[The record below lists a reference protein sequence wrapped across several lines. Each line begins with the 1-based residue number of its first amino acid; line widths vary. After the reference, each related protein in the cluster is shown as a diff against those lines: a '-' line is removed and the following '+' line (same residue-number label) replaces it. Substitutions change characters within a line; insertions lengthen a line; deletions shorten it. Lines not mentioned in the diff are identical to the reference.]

1 MKNLETSR
9 TGENRLYT
17 PQNPGDDWPPTLPA
31 GPSDRNEAEKVEA
44 ERGDMDL
51 RDTSSPKPIAED
63 FSTLL
68 NRYRP
73 SSGAKR
79 GRLNLSIGKITSPK
93 DLRPNTLFSLYQGV
107 MDQAPPIYVAD
118 FGGNLLYSNKAF
130 AEIAPA
136 LFGLADGVELAG
148 ETAPGLMKIIE
159 RLYLDMR
166 TVEIKDTIE
175 IGGKSQNYT
184 SRHFP
189 IHDED
194 GELLGFGG
202 LYADVSQQNQAA
214 LRAEQMESWLQDV
227 VRSASDWV
235 WEIDANFNLTFVSP
249 RISEALGLPPQLLKG
264 KHLFSLGQFEDDPL
278 SSTTG
283 AESSPTGKEIM
294 DRKTAFRHRVF
305 LMPDDQ
311 GRTRRIH
318 LSGVPVF
325 DETGGRFVGYRGT
338 GTDFTR
344 QYEAEKSAS
353 QAKSELEKTL
363 EVLRQ
368 QNVQLDLA
376 LAKAQVGNKA
386 KMDFLAMMSHEL
398 RTPLNAIIGFS
409 EVASQK
415 VFGPLNETYLGYF
428 GDILNA
434 GRHLLTIINDILDT
448 ANIEKQELSVEVAP
462 VRARELIQEARALVA
477 LRAEEKGLDIAGVDI
492 EDDWSLLVDRVRAR
506 QIFVNLLSNSVKF
519 TPEEGKIG
527 IEAHEIDDGKLA
539 LTVWD
544 SGIGIPAEEQDH
556 VFEHFYQVENNILSR
571 RDQGTGLGLSVSLYL
586 ARLMGGDITLE
597 SKTDDGARF
606 TVVLP
611 LIQPVAPVPS
621 KD

>member
-1 MKNLETSR
+1 
-9 TGENRLYT
+9 
-17 PQNPGDDWPPTLPA
+17 
-31 GPSDRNEAEKVEA
+31 
-44 ERGDMDL
+44 MDL
-51 RDTSSPKPIAED
+51 RDTSSQDSLAEN

-68 NRYRP
+68 SRGHP
-73 SSGAKR
+73 SFGAKG
-79 GRLNLSIGKITSPK
+79 GRLNLSIGKVTSPVGP
-93 DLRPNTLFSLYQGV
+93 RPNTLFPLYQAV

-148 ETAPGLMKIIE
+148 EMAPGLMKIIE

-166 TVEIKDTIE
+166 TVEIKDTVE
-175 IGGKSQNYT
+175 IGGESRNYT

-202 LYADVSQQNQAA
+202 LYADVSQQNRAA

-264 KHLFSLGQFEDDPL
+264 KHLFSLGQFEDD
-278 SSTTG
+278 
-283 AESSPTGKEIM
+283 AESSHTGKEIM

-325 DETGGRFVGYRGT
+325 DETGGKFVGYRGT

-344 QYEAEKSAS
+344 QYEAEQSAS
-353 QAKSELEKTL
+353 EAKSELEKTL
-363 EVLRQ
+363 EILRR

-376 LAKAQVGNKA
+376 LGKAQVANKA

-415 VFGPLNETYLGYF
+415 VFGPLNDTYLGYF
-428 GDILNA
+428 DDILNA

-462 VRARELIQEARALVA
+462 VRAKELIQEARALVA
-477 LRAEEKGLDIAGVDI
+477 LRAEEKSLDITGVDI
-492 EDDWSLLVDRVRAR
+492 EDNWSLLVDRVRAR

-519 TPEEGKIG
+519 TPKDGKIG
-527 IEAHEIDDGKLA
+527 LETRQLANGKLA

-544 SGIGIPAEEQDH
+544 SGIGIPAEEQEH

-597 SKTDDGARF
+597 SEADNGARF

-611 LIQPVAPVPS
+611 LAKPVSPVPS

>member
-1 MKNLETSR
+1 
-9 TGENRLYT
+9 
-17 PQNPGDDWPPTLPA
+17 
-31 GPSDRNEAEKVEA
+31 
-44 ERGDMDL
+44 
-51 RDTSSPKPIAED
+51 
-63 FSTLL
+63 
-68 NRYRP
+68 
-73 SSGAKR
+73 
-79 GRLNLSIGKITSPK
+79 
-93 DLRPNTLFSLYQGV
+93 

-136 LFGLADGVELAG
+136 LFGLADGAVLAG
-148 ETAPGLMKIIE
+148 EMAPGLMKIIE

-166 TVEIKDTIE
+166 TVEIMDTVE
-175 IGGKSQNYT
+175 IGGESRKYT

-202 LYADVSQQNQAA
+202 LYVDVSRQNRAA
-214 LRAEQMESWLQDV
+214 LRAGQMESWLQDV

-264 KHLFSLGQFEDDPL
+264 KHLFSLGQFEDDL
-278 SSTTG
+278 
-283 AESSPTGKEIM
+283 ESSQTGKEFM

-325 DETGGRFVGYRGT
+325 DEAGGKFVGYRGT

-344 QYEAEKSAS
+344 QYEAEQSAS
-353 QAKSELEKTL
+353 QAKNELEKTL

-376 LAKAQVGNKA
+376 LEKAQVGNKA

-428 GDILNA
+428 DDILNA

-448 ANIEKQELSVEVAP
+448 ANIERQELSVEVAP

-492 EDDWSLLVDRVRAR
+492 EDNWSLLVDRVRAR

-519 TPEEGKIG
+519 TPKDGKIG
-527 IEAHEIDDGKLA
+527 VETRQLADGKLA

-597 SKTDDGARF
+597 SKADNGARF

-611 LIQPVAPVPS
+611 LAKPVSSVPS

>member
-1 MKNLETSR
+1 
-9 TGENRLYT
+9 
-17 PQNPGDDWPPTLPA
+17 
-31 GPSDRNEAEKVEA
+31 
-44 ERGDMDL
+44 MDL
-51 RDTSSPKPIAED
+51 RDNSSRNALAED
-63 FSTLL
+63 FSALL
-68 NRYRP
+68 SRHRP

-79 GRLNLSIGKITSPK
+79 GRLNLSIGRVTSPEGR
-93 DLRPNTLFSLYQGV
+93 RPNTLFSLYQGV
-107 MDQAPPIYVAD
+107 MDQALPIYVAD

-136 LFGLADGVELAG
+136 LFDLADGVELAG

-166 TVEIKDTIE
+166 TVEIKDTVE
-175 IGGKSQNYT
+175 IGGESRIYT

-202 LYADVSQQNQAA
+202 LYTDVSQQNRAA
-214 LRAEQMESWLQDV
+214 LRADKMESWLQDV

-249 RISEALGLPPQLLKG
+249 RISEALGLPPQLLNG
-264 KHLFSLGQFEDDPL
+264 KHLFSLGQFEDDP
-278 SSTTG
+278 
-283 AESSPTGKEIM
+283 ESSHTGKEIM
-294 DRKTAFRHRVF
+294 DRQSAFRHRVF

-325 DETGGRFVGYRGT
+325 DETGGKFVGYRGT

-344 QYEAEKSAS
+344 QYEAEQSAS
-353 QAKSELEKTL
+353 QAKNELEKTL

-376 LAKAQVGNKA
+376 LGKAQVANKA

-415 VFGPLNETYLGYF
+415 VFGPLNDTYLGYF
-428 GDILNA
+428 DDILNA

-477 LRAEEKGLDIAGVDI
+477 LRAEEKGLDITGVDI
-492 EDDWSLLVDRVRAR
+492 EDNWSLLVDRVRAR
-506 QIFVNLLSNSVKF
+506 QIFVNLLGNSVKF
-519 TPEEGKIG
+519 TPKDGKIG
-527 IEAHEIDDGKLA
+527 IETRETADGKLA

-597 SKTDDGARF
+597 SETNNGARF
-606 TVVLP
+606 TVALP
-611 LIQPVAPVPS
+611 LAKPFAPVPG

>member
-1 MKNLETSR
+1 
-9 TGENRLYT
+9 
-17 PQNPGDDWPPTLPA
+17 
-31 GPSDRNEAEKVEA
+31 
-44 ERGDMDL
+44 MDL
-51 RDTSSPKPIAED
+51 RDNSSRNSLAED
-63 FSTLL
+63 FSALL
-68 NRYRP
+68 SRHRP

-79 GRLNLSIGKITSPK
+79 GRLNLSIGRVTSPEGR
-93 DLRPNTLFSLYQGV
+93 RPNTLFSLYQGV
-107 MDQAPPIYVAD
+107 MDQALPIYVAD

-136 LFGLADGVELAG
+136 LFGLADGVELPS

-166 TVEIKDTIE
+166 TVEIKDTVE
-175 IGGKSQNYT
+175 IGGESRIYT

-202 LYADVSQQNQAA
+202 LYTDVSQQNRAA
-214 LRAEQMESWLQDV
+214 LRAVQMESWLQDV

-249 RISEALGLPPQLLKG
+249 RISEALGLPPQLLNG
-264 KHLFSLGQFEDDPL
+264 KHLFSLGQFEDDP
-278 SSTTG
+278 
-283 AESSPTGKEIM
+283 ESSHTGKEIM
-294 DRKTAFRHRVF
+294 DRKSAFRHRVF

-325 DETGGRFVGYRGT
+325 DETGGKFVGYRGT

-344 QYEAEKSAS
+344 QYEAEQSAS
-353 QAKSELEKTL
+353 QARSELEKTL

-376 LAKAQVGNKA
+376 LGKAQVANKA

-415 VFGPLNETYLGYF
+415 VFGPLNDTYLGYF
-428 GDILNA
+428 DDILNA

-477 LRAEEKGLDIAGVDI
+477 LRAEEKGLDITGVDI
-492 EDDWSLLVDRVRAR
+492 EDNWSLLVDRVRAR
-506 QIFVNLLSNSVKF
+506 QIFVNLLGNSVKF
-519 TPEEGKIG
+519 TPKDGKIG
-527 IEAHEIDDGKLA
+527 VETRETADGKLA

-597 SKTDDGARF
+597 SETNNGARF
-606 TVVLP
+606 TVALP
-611 LIQPVAPVPS
+611 LAKPFAPVPG

>member
-1 MKNLETSR
+1 MKNLGASR

-17 PQNPGDDWPPTLPA
+17 ARHLGDDWPPTPPA
-31 GPSDRNEAEKVEA
+31 GLSERNEA

-51 RDTSSPKPIAED
+51 RDTGSPNPLAED
-63 FSTLL
+63 FSALL
-68 NRYRP
+68 SRHRP
-73 SSGAKR
+73 SSGARR
-79 GRLNLSIGKITSPK
+79 GRLNLSIGRVTSPEGS
-93 DLRPNTLFSLYQGV
+93 RPDTLFSLYQGV

-136 LFGLADGVELAG
+136 LFGLADGVEWPG

-166 TVEIKDTIE
+166 TVEIKDTVE
-175 IGGKSQNYT
+175 IGGESRNYA

-202 LYADVSQQNQAA
+202 LYADVSQQNRAA

-264 KHLFSLGQFEDDPL
+264 KHLFSLGQFEDDP
-278 SSTTG
+278 
-283 AESSPTGKEIM
+283 ESAHTGKEIM
-294 DRKTAFRHRVF
+294 DRQSAFRHRVF

-325 DETGGRFVGYRGT
+325 DETGGKFVGYRGT

-344 QYEAEKSAS
+344 QYEAEQSAS

-363 EVLRQ
+363 EILRQ

-376 LAKAQVGNKA
+376 LGKAQVANKA

-415 VFGPLNETYLGYF
+415 VFGPLNDTYLGYF
-428 GDILNA
+428 DDILNA

-448 ANIEKQELSVEVAP
+448 ANIEKQELSVEVSP
-462 VRARELIQEARALVA
+462 VRARELIQESRALVA
-477 LRAEEKGLDIAGVDI
+477 LRAEEKGLDITGVDI

-506 QIFVNLLSNSVKF
+506 QIFVNLLGNSVKF
-519 TPEEGKIG
+519 TPKDGKIG
-527 IEAHEIDDGKLA
+527 VETRETADGKLA

-597 SKTDDGARF
+597 SEDDNGARF
-606 TVVLP
+606 TVTLP
-611 LIQPVAPVPS
+611 LAKPVIPVPS

>member
-1 MKNLETSR
+1 MDVRDNSSR
-9 TGENRLYT
+9 NAL
-17 PQNPGDDWPPTLPA
+17 
-31 GPSDRNEAEKVEA
+31 
-44 ERGDMDL
+44 
-51 RDTSSPKPIAED
+51 AED
-63 FSTLL
+63 FSALL
-68 NRYRP
+68 SRHRP

-79 GRLNLSIGKITSPK
+79 GRLNLSIGRVTSPEGR
-93 DLRPNTLFSLYQGV
+93 RPNTLFSLYQGV
-107 MDQAPPIYVAD
+107 MDQALPIYVAD

-136 LFGLADGVELAG
+136 LFGLADGVELPG

-166 TVEIKDTIE
+166 TVEIKDTVE
-175 IGGKSQNYT
+175 IGGESRIYT

-202 LYADVSQQNQAA
+202 LYTDVSQQNRAA
-214 LRAEQMESWLQDV
+214 LRAVQMESWLQDV

-249 RISEALGLPPQLLKG
+249 RISEALGLPPQLLNG
-264 KHLFSLGQFEDDPL
+264 KHLFSLGQFEDDP
-278 SSTTG
+278 
-283 AESSPTGKEIM
+283 ESSHTGKEIM
-294 DRKTAFRHRVF
+294 DRQSAFRHRVF

-325 DETGGRFVGYRGT
+325 DETGGKFVGYRGT

-344 QYEAEKSAS
+344 QYEAEQSAS
-353 QAKSELEKTL
+353 LARNELEKTL

-368 QNVQLDLA
+368 KNVQLDLA
-376 LAKAQVGNKA
+376 LGKAQVANKA

-415 VFGPLNETYLGYF
+415 VFGPLNDTYLGYF
-428 GDILNA
+428 DDILNA

-477 LRAEEKGLDIAGVDI
+477 LRAEEKGLDITGVDI
-492 EDDWSLLVDRVRAR
+492 EDNWSLLVDRVRAR
-506 QIFVNLLSNSVKF
+506 QIFVNLLGNSVKF
-519 TPEEGKIG
+519 TPKDGKIG
-527 IEAHEIDDGKLA
+527 IETRETADGKLA

-597 SKTDDGARF
+597 SETNNGARF
-606 TVVLP
+606 TVALP
-611 LIQPVAPVPS
+611 LAKPFAPVPG

>member
-1 MKNLETSR
+1 
-9 TGENRLYT
+9 
-17 PQNPGDDWPPTLPA
+17 
-31 GPSDRNEAEKVEA
+31 
-44 ERGDMDL
+44 MDL
-51 RDTSSPKPIAED
+51 RDNSSRNALAED
-63 FSTLL
+63 FSALL
-68 NRYRP
+68 SRHRP

-79 GRLNLSIGKITSPK
+79 GRLNLSIGRVTSPEGR
-93 DLRPNTLFSLYQGV
+93 RPNTLFSLYQGV
-107 MDQAPPIYVAD
+107 MDQALPIYVAD

-136 LFGLADGVELAG
+136 LFGLADGVELPG

-166 TVEIKDTIE
+166 TVEIKDTVE
-175 IGGKSQNYT
+175 IGGESRIYT

-202 LYADVSQQNQAA
+202 LYTDVSQQNRAA
-214 LRAEQMESWLQDV
+214 LRAVQMESWLQDV

-249 RISEALGLPPQLLKG
+249 RISEALGLPPQLLNG
-264 KHLFSLGQFEDDPL
+264 KHLFSLGQFEDDP
-278 SSTTG
+278 
-283 AESSPTGKEIM
+283 ESSHTGKEIM
-294 DRKTAFRHRVF
+294 DRQSAFRHRVF

-325 DETGGRFVGYRGT
+325 DETGGKFVGYRGT

-344 QYEAEKSAS
+344 QYEAEQSAS
-353 QAKSELEKTL
+353 QAKNELEKTL

-376 LAKAQVGNKA
+376 LGKAQVANKA

-415 VFGPLNETYLGYF
+415 VFGPLNDTYLGYF
-428 GDILNA
+428 DDILNA

-477 LRAEEKGLDIAGVDI
+477 LRAEEKGLDITGVDI
-492 EDDWSLLVDRVRAR
+492 EDNWSLLVDRVRAR
-506 QIFVNLLSNSVKF
+506 QIFVNLLGNSVKF
-519 TPEEGKIG
+519 TPKDGKIG
-527 IEAHEIDDGKLA
+527 IETRETADGKLA

-597 SKTDDGARF
+597 SETNNGARF
-606 TVVLP
+606 TVALP
-611 LIQPVAPVPS
+611 LAKPFAPVPG

>member
-1 MKNLETSR
+1 MDVRDNSSR
-9 TGENRLYT
+9 NAL
-17 PQNPGDDWPPTLPA
+17 
-31 GPSDRNEAEKVEA
+31 
-44 ERGDMDL
+44 
-51 RDTSSPKPIAED
+51 AED
-63 FSTLL
+63 FSALL
-68 NRYRP
+68 SRHRP

-79 GRLNLSIGKITSPK
+79 GRLNLSIGRVTSPEGR
-93 DLRPNTLFSLYQGV
+93 RPNTLFSLYQGV
-107 MDQAPPIYVAD
+107 MDQALPIYVAD

-136 LFGLADGVELAG
+136 LFGLADGVELPG

-166 TVEIKDTIE
+166 TVEIKDTVE
-175 IGGKSQNYT
+175 IGGESRIYT

-202 LYADVSQQNQAA
+202 LYTDVSQQNRAA
-214 LRAEQMESWLQDV
+214 LRAVQMESWLQDV

-249 RISEALGLPPQLLKG
+249 RISEALGLPPQLLNG
-264 KHLFSLGQFEDDPL
+264 KHLFSLGQFEDDP
-278 SSTTG
+278 
-283 AESSPTGKEIM
+283 ESSHTGKEIM
-294 DRKTAFRHRVF
+294 DRQSAFRHRVF

-325 DETGGRFVGYRGT
+325 DETGGKFVGYRGT

-344 QYEAEKSAS
+344 QYEAEQSAS
-353 QAKSELEKTL
+353 QAKNELEKTL

-376 LAKAQVGNKA
+376 LGKAQVANKA

-415 VFGPLNETYLGYF
+415 VFGPLNDTYLGYF
-428 GDILNA
+428 DDILNA

-477 LRAEEKGLDIAGVDI
+477 LRAEEKGLDITGVDI
-492 EDDWSLLVDRVRAR
+492 EDNWSLLVDRVRAR
-506 QIFVNLLSNSVKF
+506 QIFVNLLGNSVKF
-519 TPEEGKIG
+519 TPKDGKIG
-527 IEAHEIDDGKLA
+527 IETRETADGKLA

-597 SKTDDGARF
+597 SETNNGARF
-606 TVVLP
+606 TVALP
-611 LIQPVAPVPS
+611 LAKPFAPVPR

>member
-1 MKNLETSR
+1 
-9 TGENRLYT
+9 
-17 PQNPGDDWPPTLPA
+17 
-31 GPSDRNEAEKVEA
+31 
-44 ERGDMDL
+44 MDL
-51 RDTSSPKPIAED
+51 RDNSSRNALAED
-63 FSTLL
+63 FSALL
-68 NRYRP
+68 SRHRP

-79 GRLNLSIGKITSPK
+79 GRLNLSIGRVTSPEGR
-93 DLRPNTLFSLYQGV
+93 RPNTLFSLYQGV
-107 MDQAPPIYVAD
+107 MDQALPIYVAD

-136 LFGLADGVELAG
+136 LFGLADGVELPG

-166 TVEIKDTIE
+166 TVEIKDTVE
-175 IGGKSQNYT
+175 IGGESRIYT

-202 LYADVSQQNQAA
+202 LYTDVSQQNRAA
-214 LRAEQMESWLQDV
+214 LRAVQMESWLQDV

-249 RISEALGLPPQLLKG
+249 RISEALGLPPQLLNG
-264 KHLFSLGQFEDDPL
+264 KHLFSLGQFEDDP
-278 SSTTG
+278 
-283 AESSPTGKEIM
+283 ESSHTGKEIM
-294 DRKTAFRHRVF
+294 DRQSAFRHRVF

-325 DETGGRFVGYRGT
+325 DETGGKFVGYRGT

-344 QYEAEKSAS
+344 QYEAEQSAS
-353 QAKSELEKTL
+353 QARSELEKTL

-376 LAKAQVGNKA
+376 LGKAQVANKA

-415 VFGPLNETYLGYF
+415 VFGPLNDTYLGYF
-428 GDILNA
+428 DDILNA

-477 LRAEEKGLDIAGVDI
+477 LRAEEKGLDITGVDI
-492 EDDWSLLVDRVRAR
+492 EDNWSLLVDRVRAR
-506 QIFVNLLSNSVKF
+506 QIFVNLLGNSVKF
-519 TPEEGKIG
+519 TPKDGKIG
-527 IEAHEIDDGKLA
+527 IETRETADGKLA

-597 SKTDDGARF
+597 SETNNGARF
-606 TVVLP
+606 TVALP
-611 LIQPVAPVPS
+611 LAKPFAPVPG

>member
-1 MKNLETSR
+1 
-9 TGENRLYT
+9 
-17 PQNPGDDWPPTLPA
+17 
-31 GPSDRNEAEKVEA
+31 
-44 ERGDMDL
+44 MDL
-51 RDTSSPKPIAED
+51 RDNSSRDALAKD
-63 FSTLL
+63 FSALL
-68 NRYRP
+68 PRHRP

-79 GRLNLSIGKITSPK
+79 ERLNLSMGKVTSPEGS
-93 DLRPNTLFSLYQGV
+93 RPKPLFSLYQGV

-136 LFGLADGVELAG
+136 LFGLADGVELPG

-166 TVEIKDTIE
+166 TVEIKDTVE
-175 IGGKSQNYT
+175 IGGESRIYT

-202 LYADVSQQNQAA
+202 LYTDVSQQNRAA
-214 LRAEQMESWLQDV
+214 LRAVQMESWLQDV

-249 RISEALGLPPQLLKG
+249 RISEALGLPPQLLNG
-264 KHLFSLGQFEDDPL
+264 KHLFSLGQFEDDP
-278 SSTTG
+278 
-283 AESSPTGKEIM
+283 ESSHTGKEIM
-294 DRKTAFRHRVF
+294 DRQSAFRHRVF

-325 DETGGRFVGYRGT
+325 DETGGKFVGYRGT

-344 QYEAEKSAS
+344 QYEAEQSAS
-353 QAKSELEKTL
+353 LARNELEKTL

-368 QNVQLDLA
+368 KNVQLDLA
-376 LAKAQVGNKA
+376 LGKAQVANKA

-415 VFGPLNETYLGYF
+415 VFGPLNDTYLGYF
-428 GDILNA
+428 DDILNA

-477 LRAEEKGLDIAGVDI
+477 LRAEEKGLDITGVDI
-492 EDDWSLLVDRVRAR
+492 EDNWSLLVDRVRAR
-506 QIFVNLLSNSVKF
+506 QIFVNLLGNSVKF
-519 TPEEGKIG
+519 TPKDGKIG
-527 IEAHEIDDGKLA
+527 IETRETADGKLA

-597 SKTDDGARF
+597 SESNNGARF
-606 TVVLP
+606 TVALP
-611 LIQPVAPVPS
+611 LAKPFAPVPG

>member
-1 MKNLETSR
+1 
-9 TGENRLYT
+9 
-17 PQNPGDDWPPTLPA
+17 
-31 GPSDRNEAEKVEA
+31 
-44 ERGDMDL
+44 MDL
-51 RDTSSPKPIAED
+51 RDNSSRNALAED
-63 FSTLL
+63 FSALL
-68 NRYRP
+68 SRHRP

-79 GRLNLSIGKITSPK
+79 GRLNLSIGRVTSPEGR
-93 DLRPNTLFSLYQGV
+93 RPNTLFSLYQGV
-107 MDQAPPIYVAD
+107 MDQALPIYVAD

-136 LFGLADGVELAG
+136 LFGPADGVKLAG
-148 ETAPGLMKIIE
+148 EMAPGLMKIIE

-166 TVEIKDTIE
+166 TVEIKDTVE
-175 IGGKSQNYT
+175 IGGESRIYT

-202 LYADVSQQNQAA
+202 LYTDVSQQNRAA
-214 LRAEQMESWLQDV
+214 LRAVQMESWLQDV

-249 RISEALGLPPQLLKG
+249 RISEALGLPPQLLNG
-264 KHLFSLGQFEDDPL
+264 KHLFSLGQFEDDP
-278 SSTTG
+278 
-283 AESSPTGKEIM
+283 ESSHTGKEIM
-294 DRKTAFRHRVF
+294 DRQSAFRHRVF

-325 DETGGRFVGYRGT
+325 DETGGKFVGYRGT

-344 QYEAEKSAS
+344 QYEAEQSAS
-353 QAKSELEKTL
+353 QAKNELEKTL

-376 LAKAQVGNKA
+376 LGKAQVANKA

-415 VFGPLNETYLGYF
+415 VFGPLNDTYLGYF
-428 GDILNA
+428 DDILNA

-477 LRAEEKGLDIAGVDI
+477 LRAEEKGLDITGVDI
-492 EDDWSLLVDRVRAR
+492 EDNWSLLVDRVRAR
-506 QIFVNLLSNSVKF
+506 QIFVNLLGNSVKF
-519 TPEEGKIG
+519 TPKDGKIG
-527 IEAHEIDDGKLA
+527 IETRETADGKLA

-571 RDQGTGLGLSVSLYL
+571 RDQGTGLGLSVSIYL

-597 SKTDDGARF
+597 SETNNGARF
-606 TVVLP
+606 TVALP
-611 LIQPVAPVPS
+611 LAKPFAPVPG

>member
-1 MKNLETSR
+1 MKIPRASR

-17 PQNPGDDWPPTLPA
+17 VQHPGDDRPPTPQA
-31 GPSDRNEAEKVEA
+31 GPSERNEAEKVEA

-51 RDTSSPKPIAED
+51 RDNSSRNALAED
-63 FSTLL
+63 FSALL
-68 NRYRP
+68 SRHRP

-79 GRLNLSIGKITSPK
+79 GRLNLSIGRVTSPEGR
-93 DLRPNTLFSLYQGV
+93 RPNTLFSLYQGV
-107 MDQAPPIYVAD
+107 MDQALPIYVAD

-136 LFGLADGVELAG
+136 LFGPADGVKLAG
-148 ETAPGLMKIIE
+148 EMAPGLMKIIE

-166 TVEIKDTIE
+166 TVEIKDTVE
-175 IGGKSQNYT
+175 IGGESRIYT

-202 LYADVSQQNQAA
+202 LYTDVSQQNRAA
-214 LRAEQMESWLQDV
+214 LRAVQMESWLQDV

-249 RISEALGLPPQLLKG
+249 RISEALGLPPQLLNG
-264 KHLFSLGQFEDDPL
+264 KHLFSLGQFEDDP
-278 SSTTG
+278 
-283 AESSPTGKEIM
+283 ESSHTGKEIM
-294 DRKTAFRHRVF
+294 DRQSAFRHRVF

-325 DETGGRFVGYRGT
+325 DETGGKFVGYRGT

-344 QYEAEKSAS
+344 QYEAEQSAS
-353 QAKSELEKTL
+353 QAKNELEKTL

-376 LAKAQVGNKA
+376 LGKAQVANKA

-415 VFGPLNETYLGYF
+415 VFGPLNDTYLGYF
-428 GDILNA
+428 DDILNA

-477 LRAEEKGLDIAGVDI
+477 LRAEEKGLDITGVDI
-492 EDDWSLLVDRVRAR
+492 EDNWSLLVDRVRAR
-506 QIFVNLLSNSVKF
+506 QIFVNLLGNSVKF
-519 TPEEGKIG
+519 TPKDGKIG
-527 IEAHEIDDGKLA
+527 IETRETADGKLA

-571 RDQGTGLGLSVSLYL
+571 RDQGTGLGLSVSIYL

-597 SKTDDGARF
+597 SETNNGARF
-606 TVVLP
+606 TVALP
-611 LIQPVAPVPS
+611 LAKPFAPVPG

>member
-1 MKNLETSR
+1 MDVRDNSSR
-9 TGENRLYT
+9 NAL
-17 PQNPGDDWPPTLPA
+17 
-31 GPSDRNEAEKVEA
+31 
-44 ERGDMDL
+44 
-51 RDTSSPKPIAED
+51 AED
-63 FSTLL
+63 FSALL
-68 NRYRP
+68 SRHRP

-79 GRLNLSIGKITSPK
+79 GRLNLSIGRVTSPEGR
-93 DLRPNTLFSLYQGV
+93 RPNTLFSLYQGV
-107 MDQAPPIYVAD
+107 MDQALPIYVAD

-136 LFGLADGVELAG
+136 LFGLADGVELPS

-166 TVEIKDTIE
+166 TVEIKDTVE
-175 IGGKSQNYT
+175 IGGESRIYT

-202 LYADVSQQNQAA
+202 LYTDVSQQNRAA
-214 LRAEQMESWLQDV
+214 LRAVQMESWLQDV

-249 RISEALGLPPQLLKG
+249 RISEALGLPPQLLNG
-264 KHLFSLGQFEDDPL
+264 KHLFSLGQFEDDP
-278 SSTTG
+278 
-283 AESSPTGKEIM
+283 ESSHTGKEIM
-294 DRKTAFRHRVF
+294 DRQSAFRHRVF

-325 DETGGRFVGYRGT
+325 DETGGKFVGYRGT

-344 QYEAEKSAS
+344 QYEAEQSAS
-353 QAKSELEKTL
+353 QAKNELEKTL

-376 LAKAQVGNKA
+376 LGKAQVANKA

-415 VFGPLNETYLGYF
+415 VFGPLNDTYLGYF
-428 GDILNA
+428 DDILNA

-448 ANIEKQELSVEVAP
+448 ANIEKQELSVDVAP

-477 LRAEEKGLDIAGVDI
+477 LRAEEKGLDITGVDI
-492 EDDWSLLVDRVRAR
+492 EDNWSLLVDRVRAR
-506 QIFVNLLSNSVKF
+506 QIFVNLLGNSVKF
-519 TPEEGKIG
+519 TPKDGKIG
-527 IEAHEIDDGKLA
+527 IETRETADGKLA

-597 SKTDDGARF
+597 SETNNGARF
-606 TVVLP
+606 TVALP
-611 LIQPVAPVPS
+611 LAKPFAPVPG

>member
-1 MKNLETSR
+1 MDVRDNSSR
-9 TGENRLYT
+9 NAL
-17 PQNPGDDWPPTLPA
+17 
-31 GPSDRNEAEKVEA
+31 
-44 ERGDMDL
+44 
-51 RDTSSPKPIAED
+51 AED
-63 FSTLL
+63 FSALL
-68 NRYRP
+68 SRHRP

-79 GRLNLSIGKITSPK
+79 GRLNLSIGRVTSPEGR
-93 DLRPNTLFSLYQGV
+93 RPNTLFSLYQGV
-107 MDQAPPIYVAD
+107 MDQALPIYVAD

-136 LFGLADGVELAG
+136 LFGLADGVELPG

-166 TVEIKDTIE
+166 TVEIKDTVE
-175 IGGKSQNYT
+175 IGGESRIYT

-202 LYADVSQQNQAA
+202 LYTDVSQQNRAA
-214 LRAEQMESWLQDV
+214 LRAVQMESWLQDV

-249 RISEALGLPPQLLKG
+249 RISEALGLPPQLLNG
-264 KHLFSLGQFEDDPL
+264 KHLFSLGQFEDDP
-278 SSTTG
+278 
-283 AESSPTGKEIM
+283 ESSHTGKEIM
-294 DRKTAFRHRVF
+294 DRQSAFRHRVF

-325 DETGGRFVGYRGT
+325 DETGGKFVGYRGT

-344 QYEAEKSAS
+344 QYEAEQSAS
-353 QAKSELEKTL
+353 QAKNELEKTL

-376 LAKAQVGNKA
+376 LGKAQVANKA

-415 VFGPLNETYLGYF
+415 VFGPLNDTYLGYF
-428 GDILNA
+428 DDILNA

-477 LRAEEKGLDIAGVDI
+477 LRAEEKGLDITGVDI
-492 EDDWSLLVDRVRAR
+492 EDNWSLLVDRVRAR
-506 QIFVNLLSNSVKF
+506 QIFVNLLGNSVKF
-519 TPEEGKIG
+519 TPKDGKIG
-527 IEAHEIDDGKLA
+527 IETRETADGKLA

-597 SKTDDGARF
+597 SETNNGARF
-606 TVVLP
+606 TVALP
-611 LIQPVAPVPS
+611 LAKPFAPVPG

>member
-1 MKNLETSR
+1 
-9 TGENRLYT
+9 
-17 PQNPGDDWPPTLPA
+17 
-31 GPSDRNEAEKVEA
+31 
-44 ERGDMDL
+44 MDL
-51 RDTSSPKPIAED
+51 RDNSSRNALAED
-63 FSTLL
+63 FSALL
-68 NRYRP
+68 SRHRP

-79 GRLNLSIGKITSPK
+79 GRLNLSIGRVTSPEGR
-93 DLRPNTLFSLYQGV
+93 RPNTLFSLYQGV
-107 MDQAPPIYVAD
+107 MDQALPIYVAD

-136 LFGLADGVELAG
+136 LFGLADGVELPG

-166 TVEIKDTIE
+166 TVEIKDTVE
-175 IGGKSQNYT
+175 IGGESRNYT

-202 LYADVSQQNQAA
+202 LYTDVSQQNRAA
-214 LRAEQMESWLQDV
+214 LRAAQMESWLQDV

-249 RISEALGLPPQLLKG
+249 RISEALGLPPQLLNG
-264 KHLFSLGQFEDDPL
+264 KHLFSLGQFEDDP
-278 SSTTG
+278 
-283 AESSPTGKEIM
+283 ESSHTGKEIM
-294 DRKTAFRHRVF
+294 DRQSAFRHRVF

-325 DETGGRFVGYRGT
+325 DETGGKFVGYRGT

-344 QYEAEKSAS
+344 QYEAEQSAS
-353 QAKSELEKTL
+353 QAKNELEKTL

-376 LAKAQVGNKA
+376 LGKAQVANKA

-415 VFGPLNETYLGYF
+415 VFGPLNDTYLGYF
-428 GDILNA
+428 DDILNA

-477 LRAEEKGLDIAGVDI
+477 LRAEEKGLDITGVDI
-492 EDDWSLLVDRVRAR
+492 EDNWSLLVDRVRAR
-506 QIFVNLLSNSVKF
+506 QIFVNLLGNSVKF
-519 TPEEGKIG
+519 TPKDGKIG
-527 IEAHEIDDGKLA
+527 VETRETADGKLA

-597 SKTDDGARF
+597 SETNNGTRF
-606 TVVLP
+606 TVALP
-611 LIQPVAPVPS
+611 LAKPFAPVPR

>member
-1 MKNLETSR
+1 
-9 TGENRLYT
+9 
-17 PQNPGDDWPPTLPA
+17 
-31 GPSDRNEAEKVEA
+31 
-44 ERGDMDL
+44 MDL
-51 RDTSSPKPIAED
+51 RDNSSRNALAED
-63 FSTLL
+63 FSALL
-68 NRYRP
+68 SRHRP

-79 GRLNLSIGKITSPK
+79 GRLNLSIGRVTSPEGR
-93 DLRPNTLFSLYQGV
+93 RPNTLFSLYQGV
-107 MDQAPPIYVAD
+107 MDQALPIYVAD

-136 LFGLADGVELAG
+136 LFGLADGVELPG

-166 TVEIKDTIE
+166 TVEIKDTVE
-175 IGGKSQNYT
+175 IGGESRIYT

-202 LYADVSQQNQAA
+202 LYTDVSQQNRAA
-214 LRAEQMESWLQDV
+214 LRAAQMESWLQDV

-249 RISEALGLPPQLLKG
+249 RISEALGLPPQLLNG
-264 KHLFSLGQFEDDPL
+264 KHLFSLGQFEDDP
-278 SSTTG
+278 
-283 AESSPTGKEIM
+283 ESSHTGKEIM
-294 DRKTAFRHRVF
+294 DRQSAFRHRVF

-325 DETGGRFVGYRGT
+325 DETGGKFVGYRGT

-344 QYEAEKSAS
+344 QYEAEQSAS
-353 QAKSELEKTL
+353 QAKNELEKTL

-376 LAKAQVGNKA
+376 LGKAQVANKA

-415 VFGPLNETYLGYF
+415 VFGPLNDTYLGYF
-428 GDILNA
+428 DDILNA

-477 LRAEEKGLDIAGVDI
+477 LRAEEKGLDITGVDI
-492 EDDWSLLVDRVRAR
+492 EDNWSLLVDRVRAR
-506 QIFVNLLSNSVKF
+506 QIFVNLLGNSVKF
-519 TPEEGKIG
+519 TPKDGKIG
-527 IEAHEIDDGKLA
+527 IETRETADGKLA

-597 SKTDDGARF
+597 SETNNGTRF
-606 TVVLP
+606 TVALP
-611 LIQPVAPVPS
+611 LAKPFAPVPR

>member
-1 MKNLETSR
+1 
-9 TGENRLYT
+9 
-17 PQNPGDDWPPTLPA
+17 
-31 GPSDRNEAEKVEA
+31 
-44 ERGDMDL
+44 MDL
-51 RDTSSPKPIAED
+51 RDNSSRNALAED
-63 FSTLL
+63 FSALL
-68 NRYRP
+68 SRHRP

-79 GRLNLSIGKITSPK
+79 GRLNLSIGRVTSPEGR
-93 DLRPNTLFSLYQGV
+93 RPNTLFSLYQGV
-107 MDQAPPIYVAD
+107 MDQALPIYVAD

-136 LFGLADGVELAG
+136 LFGLADGVELPG

-166 TVEIKDTIE
+166 TVEIKDTVE
-175 IGGKSQNYT
+175 IGGESRIYT

-202 LYADVSQQNQAA
+202 LYTDVSQQNRAA
-214 LRAEQMESWLQDV
+214 LRAVQMESWLQDV

-249 RISEALGLPPQLLKG
+249 RISEALGLPPQLLNG
-264 KHLFSLGQFEDDPL
+264 KHLFSLGQFEDDP
-278 SSTTG
+278 
-283 AESSPTGKEIM
+283 ESSHTGKEIM
-294 DRKTAFRHRVF
+294 DRQSAFRHRVF

-325 DETGGRFVGYRGT
+325 DETGGKFVGYRGT

-344 QYEAEKSAS
+344 QYEAEQSAS
-353 QAKSELEKTL
+353 LARNELEKTL

-368 QNVQLDLA
+368 KNVQLDLA
-376 LAKAQVGNKA
+376 LGKAQVANKA

-415 VFGPLNETYLGYF
+415 VFGPLNDTYLGYF
-428 GDILNA
+428 DDILNA

-477 LRAEEKGLDIAGVDI
+477 LRAEEKGLDIDGVDI
-492 EDDWSLLVDRVRAR
+492 EDNWSILVDRVRAR

-519 TPEEGKIG
+519 TPKGGKIG
-527 IEAHEIDDGKLA
+527 VDTRETADGKLA

-571 RDQGTGLGLSVSLYL
+571 RDQGTGLGLSVSIYL

-597 SKTDDGARF
+597 SETNNGARF
-606 TVVLP
+606 TVALP
-611 LIQPVAPVPS
+611 LAKPFAPVPG

>member
-1 MKNLETSR
+1 
-9 TGENRLYT
+9 
-17 PQNPGDDWPPTLPA
+17 
-31 GPSDRNEAEKVEA
+31 
-44 ERGDMDL
+44 MDL
-51 RDTSSPKPIAED
+51 RDNSSRNALAED
-63 FSTLL
+63 FSALL
-68 NRYRP
+68 SRHRL

-79 GRLNLSIGKITSPK
+79 GRLNLSIGRVTSPEGR
-93 DLRPNTLFSLYQGV
+93 RPNTLFSLYQGV
-107 MDQAPPIYVAD
+107 MDQALPIYVAD

-136 LFGLADGVELAG
+136 LFGLADGVELPG

-166 TVEIKDTIE
+166 TVEIKDTVE
-175 IGGKSQNYT
+175 IGGESRNYT

-202 LYADVSQQNQAA
+202 LYTDVSQQNRAA

-249 RISEALGLPPQLLKG
+249 RISEALGLPPQLLNG
-264 KHLFSLGQFEDDPL
+264 KHLFSLGQFEDDPD
-278 SSTTG
+278 SSH
-283 AESSPTGKEIM
+283 TGKEIM
-294 DRKTAFRHRVF
+294 DRQSAFRHRVF

-325 DETGGRFVGYRGT
+325 DETGGKFVGYRGT

-344 QYEAEKSAS
+344 QYEAEQSAS
-353 QAKSELEKTL
+353 QAKNELEKTL

-376 LAKAQVGNKA
+376 LGKAQVANKA

-415 VFGPLNETYLGYF
+415 VFGPLNDTYLGYF
-428 GDILNA
+428 DDILNA

-477 LRAEEKGLDIAGVDI
+477 LRAEEKGLDITGVDI
-492 EDDWSLLVDRVRAR
+492 EDNWSLLVDRVRAR
-506 QIFVNLLSNSVKF
+506 QIFVNLLGNSVKF
-519 TPEEGKIG
+519 TPKDGKIG
-527 IEAHEIDDGKLA
+527 VETRETADGKLA

-597 SKTDDGARF
+597 SETNNGARF
-606 TVVLP
+606 TVALP
-611 LIQPVAPVPS
+611 LAKPFAPVPG

>member
-1 MKNLETSR
+1 MDVRDNSSR
-9 TGENRLYT
+9 NAL
-17 PQNPGDDWPPTLPA
+17 
-31 GPSDRNEAEKVEA
+31 
-44 ERGDMDL
+44 
-51 RDTSSPKPIAED
+51 AED
-63 FSTLL
+63 FSALL
-68 NRYRP
+68 SRHRP

-79 GRLNLSIGKITSPK
+79 GRLNLSIGRVTSPEGR
-93 DLRPNTLFSLYQGV
+93 RPNTLFSLYQGV
-107 MDQAPPIYVAD
+107 MDQALPIYVAD

-136 LFGLADGVELAG
+136 LFGLADGVELPG

-166 TVEIKDTIE
+166 TVEIKDTVE
-175 IGGKSQNYT
+175 IGGESRIYT

-202 LYADVSQQNQAA
+202 LYTDVSQQNRAA
-214 LRAEQMESWLQDV
+214 LRAVQMESWLQDV

-249 RISEALGLPPQLLKG
+249 RISEALGLPPQLLNG
-264 KHLFSLGQFEDDPL
+264 KHLFSLGQFEDDP
-278 SSTTG
+278 
-283 AESSPTGKEIM
+283 ESSHTGKEIM
-294 DRKTAFRHRVF
+294 DRQSAFRHRVF

-325 DETGGRFVGYRGT
+325 DETGGKFVGYRGT

-344 QYEAEKSAS
+344 QYEAEQSAS
-353 QAKSELEKTL
+353 QAKNELEKTL

-376 LAKAQVGNKA
+376 LGKAQVANKA

-415 VFGPLNETYLGYF
+415 VFGPLNDTYLGYF
-428 GDILNA
+428 DDILNA

-477 LRAEEKGLDIAGVDI
+477 LRAEEKGLDITGVDI
-492 EDDWSLLVDRVRAR
+492 EDNWSLLVDRVRAR
-506 QIFVNLLSNSVKF
+506 QIFVNLLGNSVKF
-519 TPEEGKIG
+519 TPKDGKIG
-527 IEAHEIDDGKLA
+527 IETRETADGKLA

-597 SKTDDGARF
+597 SESNNGARF
-606 TVVLP
+606 TVALP
-611 LIQPVAPVPS
+611 LAKPFAPVPG

>member
-1 MKNLETSR
+1 
-9 TGENRLYT
+9 
-17 PQNPGDDWPPTLPA
+17 
-31 GPSDRNEAEKVEA
+31 
-44 ERGDMDL
+44 MDL
-51 RDTSSPKPIAED
+51 RDNSSRNALAED
-63 FSTLL
+63 FSALL
-68 NRYRP
+68 SRHRP

-79 GRLNLSIGKITSPK
+79 GRLNLSIGRVTSPEGR
-93 DLRPNTLFSLYQGV
+93 RPNTLFSLYQGV
-107 MDQAPPIYVAD
+107 MDQALPIYVAD

-136 LFGLADGVELAG
+136 LFGLADGVELPS

-166 TVEIKDTIE
+166 TVEIKDTVE
-175 IGGKSQNYT
+175 IGGESRIYT

-202 LYADVSQQNQAA
+202 LYTDVSQQNRAA
-214 LRAEQMESWLQDV
+214 LRAVQMESWLQDV

-249 RISEALGLPPQLLKG
+249 RISEALGLPPQLLNG
-264 KHLFSLGQFEDDPL
+264 KHLFSLGQFEDDP
-278 SSTTG
+278 
-283 AESSPTGKEIM
+283 ESSHTGKEIM
-294 DRKTAFRHRVF
+294 DRQSAFRHRVF

-325 DETGGRFVGYRGT
+325 DETGGKFVGYRGT

-344 QYEAEKSAS
+344 QYEAEQSAS
-353 QAKSELEKTL
+353 QAKNELEKTL

-376 LAKAQVGNKA
+376 LGKAQVANKA

-415 VFGPLNETYLGYF
+415 VFGPLNDTYLGYF
-428 GDILNA
+428 DDILNA

-477 LRAEEKGLDIAGVDI
+477 LRAEEKGLDITGVDI
-492 EDDWSLLVDRVRAR
+492 EDNWSLLVDRVRAR
-506 QIFVNLLSNSVKF
+506 QIFVNLLGNSVKF
-519 TPEEGKIG
+519 TPKDGKIG
-527 IEAHEIDDGKLA
+527 IETRETADGKLA

-597 SKTDDGARF
+597 SETNNGARF
-606 TVVLP
+606 TVALP
-611 LIQPVAPVPS
+611 LAKPFAPVPG

>member
-1 MKNLETSR
+1 MSESALKNLGASR

-17 PQNPGDDWPPTLPA
+17 AQHLGDDRPPTPPA
-31 GPSDRNEAEKVEA
+31 GLRNEAEKVEA
-44 ERGDMDL
+44 ERGEMDL
-51 RDTSSPKPIAED
+51 RDTSSPNPLAED
-63 FSTLL
+63 FSALL
-68 NRYRP
+68 SRHRP

-79 GRLNLSIGKITSPK
+79 GRLNLSIGRVTSPEGP
-93 DLRPNTLFSLYQGV
+93 RPNTLFSLYQGV

-166 TVEIKDTIE
+166 TVEIKDTVE

-194 GELLGFGG
+194 GKLLGFGG
-202 LYADVSQQNQAA
+202 LYADVSQQNRAA

-235 WEIDANFNLTFVSP
+235 WEIDTNFNLTFVSP

-264 KHLFSLGQFEDDPL
+264 KHLFSLGQFEDDP
-278 SSTTG
+278 
-283 AESSPTGKEIM
+283 ESSHAGKEIM
-294 DRKTAFRHRVF
+294 DRKTAFRHKVF

-325 DETGGRFVGYRGT
+325 DETGGKFVGYRGT

-344 QYEAEKSAS
+344 QYEAEQSAS
-353 QAKSELEKTL
+353 QARSELEKTL

-376 LAKAQVGNKA
+376 LEKAQVGNKA

-415 VFGPLNETYLGYF
+415 VFGPLNDTYLGYF
-428 GDILNA
+428 DDILNA

-527 IEAHEIDDGKLA
+527 IEAREIADGKLA

-544 SGIGIPAEEQDH
+544 SGIGIPVEEQDH

-597 SKTDDGARF
+597 SESDDGARF
-606 TVVLP
+606 TVALP
-611 LIQPVAPVPS
+611 LAQPVAPVPS

>member
-1 MKNLETSR
+1 MDVRDNSSR
-9 TGENRLYT
+9 NAL
-17 PQNPGDDWPPTLPA
+17 
-31 GPSDRNEAEKVEA
+31 
-44 ERGDMDL
+44 
-51 RDTSSPKPIAED
+51 AED
-63 FSTLL
+63 FSALL
-68 NRYRP
+68 SRHRP

-79 GRLNLSIGKITSPK
+79 GRLNLSIGRVTSPEGR
-93 DLRPNTLFSLYQGV
+93 RPNTLFSLYQGV

-136 LFGLADGVELAG
+136 LFGLADGVELPG

-166 TVEIKDTIE
+166 TVEIKDTVE
-175 IGGKSQNYT
+175 IGGESRIYT

-202 LYADVSQQNQAA
+202 LYTDVSQQNRAA
-214 LRAEQMESWLQDV
+214 LRAVQMESWLQDV

-249 RISEALGLPPQLLKG
+249 RISEALGLPPQLLNG
-264 KHLFSLGQFEDDPL
+264 KHLFSLGQFEDDP
-278 SSTTG
+278 
-283 AESSPTGKEIM
+283 ESSHTGKEIM
-294 DRKTAFRHRVF
+294 DRQSAFRHRVF

-325 DETGGRFVGYRGT
+325 DETGGKFVGYRGT

-344 QYEAEKSAS
+344 QYEAEQSAS
-353 QAKSELEKTL
+353 QAKNELEKTL

-376 LAKAQVGNKA
+376 LGKAQVANKA

-415 VFGPLNETYLGYF
+415 VFGPLNDTYLGYF
-428 GDILNA
+428 DDILNA

-477 LRAEEKGLDIAGVDI
+477 LRAEEKGLDITGVDI
-492 EDDWSLLVDRVRAR
+492 EDNWSLLVDRVRAR
-506 QIFVNLLSNSVKF
+506 QIFVNLLGNSVKF
-519 TPEEGKIG
+519 TPKDGKIG
-527 IEAHEIDDGKLA
+527 IETRETADGKLA

-597 SKTDDGARF
+597 SESNNGARF
-606 TVVLP
+606 TVALP
-611 LIQPVAPVPS
+611 LAKPFAPVPG

>member
-1 MKNLETSR
+1 
-9 TGENRLYT
+9 
-17 PQNPGDDWPPTLPA
+17 
-31 GPSDRNEAEKVEA
+31 
-44 ERGDMDL
+44 MDL
-51 RDTSSPKPIAED
+51 RDNSSRNALAED
-63 FSTLL
+63 FSALL
-68 NRYRP
+68 SRHRP

-79 GRLNLSIGKITSPK
+79 GRLNLSIGRVTSPEGR
-93 DLRPNTLFSLYQGV
+93 RPNTLFSLYQGV
-107 MDQAPPIYVAD
+107 MDQALPIYVAD

-136 LFGLADGVELAG
+136 LFGLADGVELPG

-166 TVEIKDTIE
+166 TVEIKDTVE
-175 IGGKSQNYT
+175 IGGESRNYT

-202 LYADVSQQNQAA
+202 LYTDVSQQNRAA

-249 RISEALGLPPQLLKG
+249 RISEALGLPPQLLNG
-264 KHLFSLGQFEDDPL
+264 KHLFSLGQFEDDP
-278 SSTTG
+278 
-283 AESSPTGKEIM
+283 ESSHTGKEIM
-294 DRKTAFRHRVF
+294 DRQSAFRHRVF

-325 DETGGRFVGYRGT
+325 DETGGKFVGYRGT

-344 QYEAEKSAS
+344 QYEAEQSAS
-353 QAKSELEKTL
+353 QAKNELEKTL

-376 LAKAQVGNKA
+376 LGKAQVANKA

-415 VFGPLNETYLGYF
+415 VFGPLNDTYLGYF
-428 GDILNA
+428 DDILNA

-477 LRAEEKGLDIAGVDI
+477 LRAEEKGLDITGVDI
-492 EDDWSLLVDRVRAR
+492 EDNWSLLVDRVRAR
-506 QIFVNLLSNSVKF
+506 QIFVNLLGNSVKF
-519 TPEEGKIG
+519 TPKDGKIG
-527 IEAHEIDDGKLA
+527 VETRETADGKLA

-597 SKTDDGARF
+597 SETNNGTRF
-606 TVVLP
+606 TVALP
-611 LIQPVAPVPS
+611 LAKPFAPVPR

>member
-1 MKNLETSR
+1 MDVRDNSSR
-9 TGENRLYT
+9 NAL
-17 PQNPGDDWPPTLPA
+17 
-31 GPSDRNEAEKVEA
+31 
-44 ERGDMDL
+44 
-51 RDTSSPKPIAED
+51 AED
-63 FSTLL
+63 FSALL
-68 NRYRP
+68 SRHRP

-79 GRLNLSIGKITSPK
+79 GRLNLSIGRVTSPEGR
-93 DLRPNTLFSLYQGV
+93 RPNTLFSLYQGV
-107 MDQAPPIYVAD
+107 MDQALPIYVAD

-136 LFGLADGVELAG
+136 LFGLADGVELPG

-166 TVEIKDTIE
+166 TVEIKDTVE
-175 IGGKSQNYT
+175 IGGESRIYT

-202 LYADVSQQNQAA
+202 LYTDVSQQNRAA
-214 LRAEQMESWLQDV
+214 LRAVQMESWLQDV

-249 RISEALGLPPQLLKG
+249 RISEALGLPPQLLNG
-264 KHLFSLGQFEDDPL
+264 KHLFSLGQFEDDPG
-278 SSTTG
+278 SSH
-283 AESSPTGKEIM
+283 TGKEIM
-294 DRKTAFRHRVF
+294 DRQSAFRHRVF

-325 DETGGRFVGYRGT
+325 DETGGKFVGYRGT

-344 QYEAEKSAS
+344 QYEAEQSAS
-353 QAKSELEKTL
+353 QAKNELEKTL

-376 LAKAQVGNKA
+376 LGKAQVANKA

-415 VFGPLNETYLGYF
+415 VFGPLNDTYLGYF
-428 GDILNA
+428 DDILNA

-477 LRAEEKGLDIAGVDI
+477 LRAEEKGLDITGVDI
-492 EDDWSLLVDRVRAR
+492 EDNWSLLVDRVRAR
-506 QIFVNLLSNSVKF
+506 QIFVNLLGNSVKF
-519 TPEEGKIG
+519 TPKDGKIG
-527 IEAHEIDDGKLA
+527 IETRETADGKLA

-597 SKTDDGARF
+597 SETNNGARF
-606 TVVLP
+606 TVALP
-611 LIQPVAPVPS
+611 LAKPFAPVPR